1 MHGLAQTERWILVVA
16 LLVDVLLTA
25 VNVFSRKILHFSF
38 SWSEEVVLALIVL
51 AYMLGAALCSREEG
65 GLINMTIFTG
75 KMSRKAQLITEL
87 VMDALLI
94 AFGVMITISGWE
106 RCMSKI
112 TSGQITASLGVPDW
126 IYNAFIPL
134 GSVFLVIHTIERIV
148 DVITELKGLKVTDNS
163 VDTIEGG
170 NKQ

>member
-25 VNVFSRKILHFSF
+25 INVFSRKVLHFSF

-75 KMSRKAQLITEL
+75 KMNRKAQLITEL
-87 VMDALLI
+87 VMDVLLI
-94 AFGVMITISGWE
+94 AFGIIITVSGWE
-106 RCMSKI
+106 RCASKI
-112 TSGQITASLGVPDW
+112 VSGQITASLGIPDW

-134 GSVFLVIHTIERIV
+134 GGALLVLHSIERIV
-148 DVITELKGLKVTDNS
+148 DVIVELKCLKATNS
-163 VDTIEGG
+163 ADTIEGG
-170 NKQ
+170 NEQ